1 MIDEKKLIKN
11 LQIFVNF
18 ERDKSQ
24 ESAEAGIDDMAV
36 CYGHGEY
43 CYNNVINTIKE
54 QPKIGEW
61 IPCAD
66 GQNMP
71 PEHDSIFAK
80 FKGTNK
86 WQRGMFEKSSDNVNV
101 TVEFEDGKRRTET
114 LHTIDG
120 EWDKFARAVKFKV
133 IAWRPLPEPYNE

>member
-1 MIDEKKLIKN
+1 MIDEKILIEIVREGN
-11 LQIFVNF
+11 IGGIFTD
-18 ERDKSQ
+18 ELIS
-24 ESAEAGIDDMAV
+24 
-36 CYGHGEY
+36 
-43 CYNNVINTIKE
+43 VIEE
-54 QPKIGEW
+54 QPKTGEW

-80 FKGTNK
+80 FKGTDK
-86 WQRGMFEKSSDNVNV
+86 WRRGMFEKSSDNVNV